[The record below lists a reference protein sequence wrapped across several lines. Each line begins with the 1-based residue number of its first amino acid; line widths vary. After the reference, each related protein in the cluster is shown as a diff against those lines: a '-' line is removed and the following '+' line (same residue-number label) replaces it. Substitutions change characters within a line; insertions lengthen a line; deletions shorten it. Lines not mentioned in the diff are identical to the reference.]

1 MSIDLTP
8 EFEAMLRAEANA
20 RGMELNALIAEAVA
34 AYLGL
39 SPSSQASIRAAE
51 MAWLEHPDHRYL
63 GRWVVLEGDRV
74 VVSGADPKS
83 LYEHARAAGIQSPF
97 LIYVSPEESEPFAGG
112 WID

>member
-8 EFEAMLRAEANA
+8 EFEAKLRAEAKA
-20 RGMELNALIAEAVA
+20 RGIELNALIAEAVA
-34 AYLGL
+34 AYLEL
-39 SPSSQASIRAAE
+39 SPSSQTGIRAAE
-51 MAWLEHPDHRYL
+51 MAWLERPEHKYL

-83 LYEHARAAGIQSPF
+83 LYEDARAAGIQSPF
-97 LIYVSPEESEPFAGG
+97 LIYLSPEEREPFAGG